1 MLVVDTSAW
10 IEWLIGSPLGK
21 AIEAQ
26 VPPREQ
32 IIVPTMV
39 QHELAKW
46 MTRERGEDASDELIA
61 FTMKCSVV
69 DLDTGLAME
78 AAEICRRHRLATADA
93 IVYATARRANAQLL
107 TCDAHFKGLDQV
119 IYIPKAS
126 N

>member
-1 MLVVDTSAW
+1 MLVIDTSAW

-21 AIEAQ
+21 MIETQ

-32 IIVPTMV
+32 IIVPTIV

-69 DLDTGLAME
+69 DLDTGLALE

-93 IVYATARRANAQLL
+93 IVYATAIRSQADLL
-107 TCDAHFKGLDQV
+107 TCEAHFEGLPSV
-119 IYIPKAS
+119 RYSRKSGA
-126 N
+126 